1 MDFLNWISPDTIE
14 KTVRILILV
23 IIVLPLAFVVAR
35 QASKFVT
42 RRSSEHSGQL
52 VQKLITYTAVIIVL
66 LMVLWEL
73 GFKLTPLLSA
83 AGVAGIAIG
92 FAAQTTLS
100 NFISGLFLLSEK
112 PFKVGDIISV
122 GSVMGSVLS
131 IDLMAVKVRTFDNK
145 YVRLPS
151 SQLIQNPLTNVT
163 RFPLRRLDVNVG
175 VAYKEDVS
183 RVKDT
188 LMEVADRNPHC
199 LDEPVPLIIFQQ
211 YGESSLDFLLA
222 VWCVKADFLTLK
234 NSIMQEIKE
243 AFDRKGIE
251 IPFPHRT
258 LYTGEA
264 TKPFPIVSVDPG
276 ESGDEVSESGNT
288 EQV

>member
-1 MDFLNWISPDTIE
+1 M
-14 KTVRILILV
+14 VV
-23 IIVLPLAFVVAR
+23 IVLPLAFVVAR
-35 QASKFVT
+35 QANKFVT
-42 RRSSEHSGQL
+42 RRSSLHSGQL

-122 GSVMGSVLS
+122 GSIMGSVLS

-151 SQLIQNPLTNVT
+151 SQLIQNPLTNIT

-183 RVKDT
+183 RVKET

-199 LDEPVPLIIFQQ
+199 LDEPAPLIIFQK

-222 VWCVKADFLTLK
+222 VWCVKADFLTLR

-264 TKPFPIVSVDPG
+264 TKPFPVVSVDPG
-276 ESGDEVSESGNT
+276 ESGTASSD
-288 EQV
+288 